1 MESYVQGALHSS
13 FCGALYISYF
23 GKVLL
28 MNFASTW
35 NKLFR
40 HCISVEV
47 LLVEGYVQGA
57 VRKEMFIA
65 SFFSFKNA
73 TLARSY

>member
-1 MESYVQGALHSS
+1 
-13 FCGALYISYF
+13 
-23 GKVLL
+23 
-28 MNFASTW
+28 MNFAGTW

-40 HCISVEV
+40 HCISVEF

-65 SFFSFKNA
+65 SFIVSFKNA
-73 TLARSY
+73 TLATSY

>member
-1 MESYVQGALHSS
+1 
-13 FCGALYISYF
+13 
-23 GKVLL
+23 

-40 HCISVEV
+40 HCICVEF

-65 SFFSFKNA
+65 SFKVSFKNA
-73 TLARSY
+73 TLVRSY

>member
-1 MESYVQGALHSS
+1 
-13 FCGALYISYF
+13 
-23 GKVLL
+23 
-28 MNFASTW
+28 MNFVSTW

-40 HCISVEV
+40 HCISVEF

-65 SFFSFKNA
+65 SFTVSFKNA